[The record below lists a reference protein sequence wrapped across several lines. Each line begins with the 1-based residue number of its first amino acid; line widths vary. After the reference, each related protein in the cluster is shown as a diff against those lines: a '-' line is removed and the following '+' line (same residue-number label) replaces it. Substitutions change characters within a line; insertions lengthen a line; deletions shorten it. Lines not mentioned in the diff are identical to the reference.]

1 MYDRCCSCGT
11 DLYYYYNHYIP
22 LKGELMLIFPAFVV
36 HEYVSSIYPA
46 RVEWTMIA
54 DRETDTRRSLLT
66 GATLRSLSMCLTVLR
81 CDGDG
86 GVGGK
91 GEFTLIGGGMN
102 HNTPYGDN
110 NNNNNIIGFTVHPP
124 TQFVQSVGPFDRSPS
139 SDCLF
144 YGLFLSTNGLRWLFM
159 KRQAVGNWLQY
170 WML

>member
-1 MYDRCCSCGT
+1 MYDRWCSCGT

-22 LKGELMLIFPAFVV
+22 LKGELMLILPAFVV

-124 TQFVQSVGPFDRSPS
+124 TQFVQSVGPFDHLRAIAYFMGFSCPQM
-139 SDCLF
+139 DCDDF
-144 YGLFLSTNGLRWLFM
+144 S
-159 KRQAVGNWLQY
+159 
-170 WML
+170 